1 MADKAKFNIQSV
13 SQTRCW
19 RVVQLAIICIYIR
32 RIVDDSAIVKIVKTA
47 IVKTILSAFHLH
59 GFLLSPSS
67 LFALN
72 IKPPL
77 RFAWKPK
84 NAPRRD
90 VTRNDVNWSL
100 VATSLLGNS
109 GYQRD
114 LWPKQNC
121 TPLAIFA
128 RQNCKLASLA
138 AFVELAGA
146 GAIGKALSF
155 FQILNIGKNS
165 RVDKSKII
173 SFKNTNSF
181 LYIVVFCQ
189 HFVKNWRRKKCF

>member
-1 MADKAKFNIQSV
+1 MFLNLTHSSHLKNIWQTKRNLIFKVSRKPVADG
-13 SQTRCW
+13 
-19 RVVQLAIICIYIR
+19 VVQLAIICIYIR

-77 RFAWKPK
+77 RFARKPK

-90 VTRNDVNWSL
+90 VTQNDVNWSL

-114 LWPKQNC
+114 L
-121 TPLAIFA
+121 
-128 RQNCKLASLA
+128 
-138 AFVELAGA
+138 
-146 GAIGKALSF
+146 
-155 FQILNIGKNS
+155 
-165 RVDKSKII
+165 
-173 SFKNTNSF
+173 
-181 LYIVVFCQ
+181 
-189 HFVKNWRRKKCF
+189 